1 VSVPLIK
8 ADGRPQQLL
17 ELNLEMLTDFL
28 ITFLRDEVT
37 RKGYSKVLVALSGGV
52 DSAVTCYLAAK
63 AFGPQQVYAIR
74 LPYQSSS
81 PDSLQHAQLV
91 IEELGVHSRTI
102 DITGAVDGYAKLI
115 TDMTPHRKGNLMS
128 RVRMMIGFDQSQ
140 ALGAL
145 PLGTG
150 NKTERMFGYYT
161 WHGDD
166 APPVN
171 PLGDLFKTQVW
182 ALAKH
187 LGVPEVIIGKPPSA
201 DLIPGQSD
209 ESDLGISYER
219 GDTILAHLMA
229 GYEDAY
235 LLSLGFS
242 DVELALVKGLVA
254 RTHWKRKPPIS
265 AVISSTAIDEFY
277 LRPVDY

>member
-1 VSVPLIK
+1 MSVPLIK
-8 ADGRPQQLL
+8 ANGRPQQLL

-28 ITFLRDEVT
+28 VTFLRDEVS

-52 DSAVTCYLAAK
+52 DSALTCYLAAK

-81 PDSLQHAQLV
+81 PDSLMHAQLV
-91 IEELGVHSRTI
+91 VEALGVHSRTI
-102 DITGAVDGYAKLI
+102 EITAAVDGYARLI
-115 TDMTPHRKGNLMS
+115 EGMTPHRKGNLMS

-140 ALGAL
+140 ALNAL

-209 ESDLGISYER
+209 EADLGISYEH

-235 LLSLGFS
+235 LISLGFS
-242 DVELALVKGLVA
+242 ESELALVKGLVA
-254 RTHWKRKPPIS
+254 KTHWKRKPSIS
-265 AVISSTAIDEFY
+265 AMVSSTAIDEFY

>member
-1 VSVPLIK
+1 MSVPLIK
-8 ADGRPQQLL
+8 ANGRPQQLL

-28 ITFLRDEVT
+28 VTFLRDEVG
-37 RKGYSKVLVALSGGV
+37 RKGFSKVLVALSGGV
-52 DSAVTCYLAAK
+52 DSAVTCYLAAN
-63 AFGPQQVYAIR
+63 AFGPQQVYALR

-81 PDSLQHAQLV
+81 PDSLEHAQLV
-91 IEELGVHSRTI
+91 IEALGIHSRTI
-102 DITGAVDGYAKLI
+102 DITAAVDGYAKLVA
-115 TDMTPHRKGNLMS
+115 DMTPHRKGNLMS
-128 RVRMMIGFDQSQ
+128 RVRMMIGFDQSL
-140 ALGAL
+140 ALNAL

-229 GYEDAY
+229 GYEEAY

-242 DVELALVKGLVA
+242 ESELALVKGLVA